1 MPRNY
6 RHYALPHL
14 APYSP
19 CRSICE
25 SQHHPVIREESLHS
39 LLNILLNIRRIQ
51 HTSTLR
57 SSNDLR
63 NELSMSDRL
72 PALHNADD
80 SSLRFVVAVRCNTL
94 VSLLV
99 LLLGFFGLDL
109 VDLDAVF
116 GVGEVEVHGEGVADV
131 DVFAFGVFTQN
142 SISGA
147 GKGL

>member
-1 MPRNY
+1 
-6 RHYALPHL
+6 
-14 APYSP
+14 
-19 CRSICE
+19 
-25 SQHHPVIREESLHS
+25 
-39 LLNILLNIRRIQ
+39 
-51 HTSTLR
+51 
-57 SSNDLR
+57 
-63 NELSMSDRL
+63 MSDRL
-72 PALHNADD
+72 PALHNAYD
-80 SSLRFVVAVRCNTL
+80 SSLRLVVAVRCNTL